1 MIQGISKVVVPVDD
15 QERAKRFWT
24 ERMGFTLTT
33 DEAYGDERWVEVTPP
48 DKTVTLVLA
57 LRQPSEPRPEVPET
71 MPHSPVMFACD
82 DIQRTH
88 QELRD
93 RGVGFPTPPTEM
105 PFGWWSLFEDDGG
118 TRYALE
124 QRS

>member
-1 MIQGISKVVVPVDD
+1 MIQGISKIVVPVDD

-24 ERMGFTLTT
+24 ERMGFALTT
-33 DEAYGDERWVEVTPP
+33 DEAYGDERWIEVTPP
-48 DKTVTLVLA
+48 DKAVILVLA
-57 LRQPSEPRPEVPET
+57 LRQAGDRKPEVPET
-71 MPHSPVMFACD
+71 MPHSPVMFTCD
-82 DIQRTH
+82 DIQRTY
-88 QELRD
+88 QELRG
-93 RGVGFPTPPTEM
+93 RGVSFPTPPTEM